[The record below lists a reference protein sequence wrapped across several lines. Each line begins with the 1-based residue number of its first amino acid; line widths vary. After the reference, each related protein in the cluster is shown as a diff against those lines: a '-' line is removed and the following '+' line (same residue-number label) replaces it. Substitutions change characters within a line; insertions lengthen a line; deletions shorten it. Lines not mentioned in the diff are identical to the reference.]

1 MFTAKGDVV
10 DPRVKTVAEKSINL
24 HQMPGSHSVEQLTK
38 AIRGQM
44 SALRVGDHLQ
54 VTVKLTNAGAGHY
67 VPTGSPMR
75 QLILEVRLE
84 PYGGG
89 RSFREERRYARTV
102 ADQKGKVLDREHL
115 AFVKAAKVVKDT
127 RLAPKETRT
136 ETFTFDLPS
145 GKRARLEAI
154 LRYYYS
160 PMASTEA
167 QQEVRFLSLSQLVQ

>member
-1 MFTAKGDVV
+1 M
-10 DPRVKTVAEKSINL
+10 
-24 HQMPGSHSVEQLTK
+24 
-38 AIRGQM
+38 
-44 SALRVGDHLQ
+44 
-54 VTVKLTNAGAGHY
+54 
-67 VPTGSPMR
+67 
-75 QLILEVRLE
+75 
-84 PYGGG
+84 
-89 RSFREERRYARTV
+89 